1 MLQASFSRV
10 EGVVNYVEA
19 GPVLV
24 WVGEVAHGCRQQ
36 HVEKTGLRGLCWSMR
51 RPASRVW
58 PLRDRGESVAWVGGC

>member
-24 WVGEVAHGCRQQ
+24 WVGEVVGGLRQQ
-36 HVEKTGLRGLCWSMR
+36 HMER
-51 RPASRVW
+51 RP
-58 PLRDRGESVAWVGGC
+58 D